1 MTTRNSATSTM
12 KCARLLRRR
21 RLPQQVHRFRSGRPC
36 VVGQR
41 RHQPVALWAVLVLFF
56 VCSLSSRSDS
66 ILPNTFLVVAEEEF
80 VVAAEQSTEAR
91 RAQEEDVLHCPGPD
105 EAFVTTCSGGS
116 GGENNRSNN
125 DEHDNNNDAPDDDER
140 TSSPSSPDDAST
152 IVSNDDD
159 DFDLVNEVLSDGI
172 INNTDEGASKQ
183 KDQQQNQHDYIDS
196 GSGSTNNGRQHEQQ
210 QSWSDG
216 AYSEQQQQQ
225 TTCTNNAFDEDTEYS
240 AYHQLKKTTTTFV
253 RRYYSPLDKRGKC
266 AIGSACGFLAS
277 RLSLGVANRI
287 FRVAGATWVFSEAVH
302 ASGLCD
308 EKSCAVIPEEARPW
322 IVILRRSIGK
332 KVESIRDLA
341 RRIWNK
347 DRIREIAQ
355 QDEALA
361 CGLAAGAFVGFIV

>member
-1 MTTRNSATSTM
+1 
-12 KCARLLRRR
+12 
-21 RLPQQVHRFRSGRPC
+21 
-36 VVGQR
+36 
-41 RHQPVALWAVLVLFF
+41 
-56 VCSLSSRSDS
+56 
-66 ILPNTFLVVAEEEF
+66 VAEEEI

-105 EAFVTTCSGGS
+105 EACVTTCSGGS
-116 GGENNRSNN
+116 GGENRPNN
-125 DEHDNNNDAPDDDER
+125 DEHDNNNDVPDADNQ
-140 TSSPSSPDDAST
+140 TSSPSSPYDAST
-152 IVSNDDD
+152 IVSDDD
-159 DFDLVNEVLSDGI
+159 DFDLVNEGLSDGI
-172 INNTDEGASKQ
+172 INTVEGLSKQ
-183 KDQQQNQHDYIDS
+183 KHQQKSQHESNDS
-196 GSGSTNNGRQHEQQ
+196 GGINIGSTNDGRQNKQQ
-210 QSWSDG
+210 KSWSDG
-216 AYSEQQQQQ
+216 AYSQQQQQQ
-225 TTCTNNAFDEDTEYS
+225 TTCNNNAFDEDTEFS

-332 KVESIRDLA
+332 KVESIRELA